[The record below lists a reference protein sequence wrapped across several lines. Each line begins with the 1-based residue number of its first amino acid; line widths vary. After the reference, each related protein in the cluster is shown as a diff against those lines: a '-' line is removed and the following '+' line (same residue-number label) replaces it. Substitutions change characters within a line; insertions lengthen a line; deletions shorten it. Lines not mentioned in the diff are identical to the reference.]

1 MDTRATKDYGEYQYQ
16 SDMSKLNFL
25 KTYFSPF
32 KPLKLSWYFGRI
44 AKGTP
49 YFFPRRW
56 VKDKSREGFSIAV
69 PKKIGFDFVGLGW
82 KTKWEATD
90 YRFEW
95 SPVWSFVFFGY
106 QVAVTFVAPEL
117 DHYWECWL
125 YYERNTDK
133 SKPAKDRIL
142 QARKEFPCIWTRW
155 TKDGTKETIDYWNLI
170 LKPAKAIN
178 K

>member
-1 MDTRATKDYGEYQYQ
+1 
-16 SDMSKLNFL
+16 MSKLNFL

-32 KPLKLSWYFGRI
+32 KPLKLSWYFGKTAI
-44 AKGTP
+44 GTP
-49 YFFPRRW
+49 YFLPRRW
-56 VKDKSREGFSIAV
+56 VRDKTREGFSIAV

-95 SPVWSFVFFGY
+95 SPMLSFVFFGY
-106 QVAVTFVAPEL
+106 QVTVTFVAPEL

-142 QARKEFPCIWTRW
+142 QAKKEFPCIWTSW
-155 TKDGTKETIDYWNLI
+155 NKDGTKKTTDYWNLI
-170 LKPAKAIN
+170 LKPAKA
-178 K
+178 KQP